1 MPRRRHAAVARG
13 ERDRSRRP
21 LSHPLRSALE
31 RRPGA
36 RARLHD
42 RRRAEEEARRPG
54 RGGARAG
61 RVLSGAPRRANQT
74 PPDDPVARLTDAYF
88 NKTKEIVR
96 RHGDKRVTYAVFMR
110 RPVITTPR
118 LMVDFL
124 EATARARGTKFDIEL
139 PYKEG
144 EWVGAG
150 EVLAYIS
157 GSLAHLVDLETLY
170 LQ

>member
-1 MPRRRHAAVARG
+1 MYRRRHAAVARG

-54 RGGARAG
+54 RGGARASSK
-61 RVLSGAPRRANQT
+61 LSGTPRRVNPSSP
-74 PPDDPVARLTDAYF
+74 PPDDSVARLTDAYF

-96 RHGDKRVTYAVFMR
+96 RHGDKRVTY
-110 RPVITTPR
+110 
-118 LMVDFL
+118 
-124 EATARARGTKFDIEL
+124 
-139 PYKEG
+139 
-144 EWVGAG
+144 
-150 EVLAYIS
+150 
-157 GSLAHLVDLETLY
+157 
-170 LQ
+170 